1 MCPRA
6 VNQLFNE
13 VNSRVELEFKISCSY
28 MEIYNEKIFD
38 LLSDMVPADQ
48 VTDYT
53 IAEEKDGRGTFV
65 RGIAEVEVKDENS
78 TLNLLF
84 SGGLSRT
91 VATHKLNKQSN
102 RSHSIFT
109 IYLQQRQRSGV
120 SERVVHSKLHLVDLA
135 GSERLKKTM
144 DSLDGTMG
152 DEVTRKESMAIN
164 RSLTYLEQ
172 CVVAL
177 ARRGQSHIP
186 YRQSKLTNVL
196 KDCLG
201 ANCNTIM
208 IACMWGEA
216 NHLEESVSTLRLA
229 SRMMRVQNETVSVE
243 TVDPSTLIKKQE
255 KIIRALKQ
263 ELLMHDALVQRT
275 GIAYEPYTPEQQ
287 ESIAQMIE
295 RYIAASE
302 VEEENVLSITNYRQM
317 LEICKQFKKK
327 VTTARLDTKAAQ
339 EQAFLA
345 SSGVGRTPSRGGP
358 TGEVAFATTTS
369 TQERNDFVAD
379 KKLANTFDPNAP
391 TVGETIGGNA
401 GGFALGIAVSDSRP
415 LNGIERGPSR
425 FTQSNLLAGSK
436 TSPPGSPQSNLSPR
450 SKFNFSPSNSPTR
463 SSKFDF
469 GDSQLGLSTKS
480 MAVFEVFVKTDDGSE
495 LFKEFS
501 DFKAF
506 AKLQRTKSLEFAS
519 AVNEAKSLID
529 QLQGDIDKRKASR
542 LEFLRSSA
550 KASSKDEIVD
560 EEEFRLTREL
570 KEAKRSYR
578 NSFEQMQKFKK
589 ESLDA
594 QARSDQL
601 KIELGRAF
609 NRWSSGESK
618 DTDAKT
624 SSSPVNKFDE
634 LDDQEAF
641 DKMEVDRILSNDPES
656 LAFFNAQ
663 KTRRANITQNGGTL
677 RQLQKNKRFS

>member
-1 MCPRA
+1 
-6 VNQLFNE
+6 
-13 VNSRVELEFKISCSY
+13 
-28 MEIYNEKIFD
+28 
-38 LLSDMVPADQ
+38 
-48 VTDYT
+48 
-53 IAEEKDGRGTFV
+53 
-65 RGIAEVEVKDENS
+65 
-78 TLNLLF
+78 
-84 SGGLSRT
+84 
-91 VATHKLNKQSN
+91 
-102 RSHSIFT
+102 
-109 IYLQQRQRSGV
+109 
-120 SERVVHSKLHLVDLA
+120 
-135 GSERLKKTM
+135 
-144 DSLDGTMG
+144 
-152 DEVTRKESMAIN
+152 
-164 RSLTYLEQ
+164 
-172 CVVAL
+172 
-177 ARRGQSHIP
+177 
-186 YRQSKLTNVL
+186 
-196 KDCLG
+196 
-201 ANCNTIM
+201 
-208 IACMWGEA
+208 
-216 NHLEESVSTLRLA
+216 
-229 SRMMRVQNETVSVE
+229 
-243 TVDPSTLIKKQE
+243 
-255 KIIRALKQ
+255 
-263 ELLMHDALVQRT
+263 
-275 GIAYEPYTPEQQ
+275 
-287 ESIAQMIE
+287 
-295 RYIAASE
+295 
-302 VEEENVLSITNYRQM
+302 
-317 LEICKQFKKK
+317 
-327 VTTARLDTKAAQ
+327 
-339 EQAFLA
+339 
-345 SSGVGRTPSRGGP
+345 
-358 TGEVAFATTTS
+358 
-369 TQERNDFVAD
+369 
-379 KKLANTFDPNAP
+379 
-391 TVGETIGGNA
+391 
-401 GGFALGIAVSDSRP
+401 
-415 LNGIERGPSR
+415 
-425 FTQSNLLAGSK
+425 
-436 TSPPGSPQSNLSPR
+436 
-450 SKFNFSPSNSPTR
+450 
-463 SSKFDF
+463 
-469 GDSQLGLSTKS
+469 

-618 DTDAKT
+618 DTDAKA